1 MTTNGPLHVAVAVV
15 GDYLP
20 HAAAMVASLVAN
32 GEEPDL
38 HLHLLHDGQLPPE
51 DLAAF
56 AGHGDRVR
64 SPAADPP
71 GRRQSS
77 GWHSDRWVHHKGLLV
92 PRSSCPSCCLRWTAC
107 STSTPTCSC
116 STRCDPCA
124 TSSSAA
130 GYLAAVTNVFEPV
143 HVHRPAQLGLRG
155 PDAYF
160 NAGVLLVDLDRMRTD
175 GMADAVLD
183 YARANAPNLLWRD
196 QDALNVVMGEGRVA
210 LHPRWNCMNSV
221 MEFEEASRVFGPEAV
236 EDARRRPAIR
246 HFEGPSINKPWHRL
260 ADPPSQR
267 LYRAYRRETPW
278 PRVAVRGRHSS
289 HPGAPAAAGP
299 LAPYALRAAPAGA
312 RTTRPADR
320 RPPSVRVGSVGHRC

>member
-1 MTTNGPLHVAVAVV
+1 MTTTGPLHVAVAVV

-20 HAAAMVASLVAN
+20 HAAAMVASIVAN
-32 GEEPDL
+32 VEEPDL

-51 DLAAF
+51 GLAAF
-56 AGHGDRVR
+56 ADMATGFGVRLRTHRVEDGRLDGIPTAGFTTKASWYRVFLPELLPEVDRLLYLD
-64 SPAADPP
+64 AD
-71 GRRQSS
+71 
-77 GWHSDRWVHHKGLLV
+77 LLV
-92 PRSSCPSCCLRWTAC
+92 LDSLR
-107 STSTPTCSC
+107 PL
-116 STRCDPCA
+116 RDVELGP
-124 TSSSAA
+124 

-183 YARANAPNLLWRD
+183 YARANAPRLLWRD

-236 EDARRRPAIR
+236 EDARRHPAIR

-260 ADPPSQR
+260 ADPASQR
-267 LYRAYRRETPW
+267 LYRAYRRDTPW
-278 PRVAVRGRHSS
+278 PRVAYEDVTPATLALRLLPARWRRPLYVRLLQARGRL
-289 HPGAPAAAGP
+289 G
-299 LAPYALRAAPAGA
+299 LRAG
-312 RTTRPADR
+312 DR
-320 RPPSVRVGSVGHRC
+320 RR